1 MKATLIYLPVK
12 LNDSTWLVVV
22 ALDNTSMAVDNR
34 GASSAML
41 EDNMAA
47 RIVNDKRLNLIMM
60 WGMKCTCLG
69 RRRRTNDG
77 LQ

>member
-1 MKATLIYLPVK
+1 MKFSQIYLHLPVK
-12 LNDSTWLVVV
+12 LNDNTWLVVV

-60 WGMKCTCLG
+60 WGM
-69 RRRRTNDG
+69 
-77 LQ
+77 

>member
-1 MKATLIYLPVK
+1 MSINFSQPITTFKTFCMVLGEEYLPVK
-12 LNDSTWLVVV
+12 LKDSTWLVVV

-47 RIVNDKRLNLIMM
+47 RIVNEKRLNLIMM
-60 WGMKCTCLG
+60 WGM
-69 RRRRTNDG
+69 
-77 LQ
+77 